1 MPAKYKSSGA
11 SHVAL
16 DLTKIALE
24 QHLIQH
30 TVDSKESAKNVV
42 DYYNTI
48 YDLLHND
55 ENNQSQ

>member
-1 MPAKYKSSGA
+1 MPAKYKSSSA

-30 TVDSKESAKNVV
+30 PVDPKEAAKNVV

-48 YDLLHND
+48 YDSLLID
-55 ENNQSQ
+55 GNN